1 MNAVARK
8 EPPPVDCT
16 FPDLTK
22 RLSAYP
28 KVKPTSPQ
36 LEEIFATLQ
45 SEQIKLMAKGAV

>member
-1 MNAVARK
+1 MNAARK

-28 KVKPTSPQ
+28 KLKPTSPA

-45 SEQIKLMAKGAV
+45 RAQLALMAKVAV